1 MVQRESHN
9 GRRVSASVA
18 ATLISLACG
27 TNYVYSAWAPQFAER
42 LGLSS
47 TESNFIGSFGNL
59 GVYSL
64 GVPVGIILDRSG
76 PRVFVLLGSALLAAG
91 YFSLHQAYDS
101 GAGYVPAL
109 CFYSFVTG
117 LGSCMAFAAAVK
129 TSALNW
135 PHHRGTATAFP
146 IAAFGLG
153 AFFFS
158 FLGSFFFPGDPSA
171 FLKLL
176 SWGTFCC
183 TLIGFFF
190 LRTSPQAA
198 YRPLACS
205 DLPPPTPDTVSSG
218 STNRARTGACKPFGL
233 WPAESSTSSGEII
246 DTTHRAQSYL
256 EPGGGT
262 LPDED
267 QGDVDETSSLSTPT
281 TSRLDSDRGY
291 QIDIRGCKLL
301 RTLSFWLLFSI
312 MALLAGVGLMTI
324 NNIGNDV
331 NALWKHFDDSLS
343 KPSLVHKQQ
352 VHVSIISICSFL
364 GRLISGI
371 GSDFLAKRLHAS
383 RIWCLAIACVV
394 FLAAQVSALVIQNP
408 NFLGFVSGLSGFGY
422 GLLFGVFPSLVTD
435 AFGIRGLS
443 QNWGFMTLAPVLSSG
458 LFNLFYGQIY
468 DSHSIVD
475 SEGKRYCI
483 EGVSCYYAAYWISFG
498 ACYQLRA

>member
-1 MVQRESHN
+1 MVQQESHN
-9 GRRVSASVA
+9 GRRIAAGVA

-64 GVPVGIILDRSG
+64 GVPVGIVLDRSG

-91 YFSLHQAYDS
+91 YFALHQAYDS
-101 GAGYVPAL
+101 GSGYVPAL

-146 IAAFGLG
+146 VAAFGLS

-158 FLGSFFFPGDPSA
+158 SLGSVLFPGDPSA

-198 YRPLACS
+198 YHPLACS
-205 DLPPPTPDTVSSG
+205 DIHSPPDTVSSG
-218 STNRARTGACKPFGL
+218 SANRAPPGASKSSGL
-233 WPAESSTSSGEII
+233 WPTES
-246 DTTHRAQSYL
+246 
-256 EPGGGT
+256 
-262 LPDED
+262 
-267 QGDVDETSSLSTPT
+267 
-281 TSRLDSDRGY
+281 
-291 QIDIRGCKLL
+291 
-301 RTLSFWLLFSI
+301 
-312 MALLAGVGLMTI
+312 GV
-324 NNIGNDV
+324 
-331 NALWKHFDDSLS
+331 
-343 KPSLVHKQQ
+343 
-352 VHVSIISICSFL
+352 
-364 GRLISGI
+364 

-408 NFLGFVSGLSGFGY
+408 NFLGFVSGFSGLGY
-422 GLLFGVFPSLVTD
+422 GLLFGVFPSLVTE

-443 QNWGFMTLAPVLSSG
+443 QNWGFMTLAPVLSSS
-458 LFNLFYGQIY
+458 LFNLFYGQPAITQHTGY
-468 DSHSIVD
+468 R
-475 SEGKRYCI
+475 SELVVRGFASLYTPYI
-483 EGVSCYYAAYWISFG
+483 MSD
-498 ACYQLRA
+498 QP